1 MDFDFDSIVKEI
13 NRWSG
18 IIHNT
23 SKEILETQPKQDE
36 EKKKE
41 N

>member
-1 MDFDFDSIVKEI
+1 MDFDFDSIIKEVH
-13 NRWSG
+13 RWSS
-18 IIHNT
+18 IIQNT
-23 SKEILETQPKQDE
+23 SKEILETQPKQDG